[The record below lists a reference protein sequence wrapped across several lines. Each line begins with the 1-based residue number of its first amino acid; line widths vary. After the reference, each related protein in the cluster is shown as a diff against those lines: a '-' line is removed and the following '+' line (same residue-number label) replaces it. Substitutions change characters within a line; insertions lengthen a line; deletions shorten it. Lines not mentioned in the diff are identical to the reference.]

1 MGKGSRSTNC
11 PPFNY
16 AREDTRLIQ
25 DTESCK
31 TRSGEKS
38 VKFITSLG
46 MSSVFHYGAKNKEE
60 KERDLEGSTD
70 SNVSV

>member
-1 MGKGSRSTNC
+1 
-11 PPFNY
+11 
-16 AREDTRLIQ
+16 
-25 DTESCK
+25 
-31 TRSGEKS
+31 
-38 VKFITSLG
+38 